1 MTPLCLQDSQDSR
14 ANYTA
19 QDTSLMPGTT
29 EVQRVVPLV
38 GATLSPSSVHHR
50 LSPCIYLL
58 PASLMSQS

>member
-1 MTPLCLQDSQDSR
+1 MPLSLQDSQDSR

-38 GATLSPSSVHHR
+38 RATLPPSSVPHR
-50 LSPCIYLL
+50 LCVFVFFLL
-58 PASLMSQS
+58 P